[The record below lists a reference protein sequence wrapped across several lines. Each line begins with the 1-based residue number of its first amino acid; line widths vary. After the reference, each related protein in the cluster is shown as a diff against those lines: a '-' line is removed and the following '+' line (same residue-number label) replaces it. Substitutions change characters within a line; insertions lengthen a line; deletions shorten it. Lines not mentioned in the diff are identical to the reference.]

1 LPSLLNILLNFFS
14 DHGDRELILF
24 GIFGAV
30 IIVFLVLDLGLF
42 NKKAHKISTKSALYQ
57 SIFWVCVSTA
67 FGYLIYLGGPYEY
80 LESGTKKVLSGADGA
95 VLYFSAYLTEYA
107 LSVDNIFVILLI
119 LKYFKVK
126 EEYYHK
132 TLFWGIL
139 GAVVFRAIFIFVGA
153 LLIHK
158 FHWILYIFGV
168 FLLYSGIRIY
178 FEDGDEKIEPEKNPI
193 MRFCRAYLPIAKE
206 DFGGQFIVRLNGKF
220 MFTPLFL
227 VIVLIETTDL
237 IFAVDS
243 IPAAFA
249 ITQNEFLIYTSNI
262 FAVMGLRAMF
272 FLLAGIIDKFYLLQK
287 GLSIILFFIGAKM
300 LLEIFKN
307 DPDYAP
313 FVEKYVENPY
323 LSFSIIIGILMLS
336 IILSVLV
343 PRKEKPEE
351 QEEEE
356 IQEEK
361 LDS

>member
-1 LPSLLNILLNFFS
+1 VVNILLFS
-14 DHGDRELILF
+14 LFRNNNERETILF
-24 GIFGAV
+24 GVFAF
-30 IIVFLVLDLGLF
+30 IILLFLVLDLGLF
-42 NKKAHKISTKSALYQ
+42 HKRAHKITTKSALYQ
-57 SIFWVCVSTA
+57 SIFWVLISTL
-67 FGYLIYLGGPYEY
+67 FGFFIYKYD
-80 LESGTKKVLSGADGA
+80 GADHA
-95 VLYFSAYLTEYA
+95 VEYFSAYLTEYA

-119 LKYFKVK
+119 LKYFQVK

-139 GAVVFRAIFIFVGA
+139 GAIVFRGIFIFVGA

-158 FHWILYIFGV
+158 FHWILYGFGV
-168 FLLYSGIRIY
+168 FLVYSGIRIY

-193 MRFCRAYLPIAKE
+193 MRLCRRYLPITE
-206 DFGGQFIVRLNGKF
+206 DEHGGKFLVRVSGKF

-249 ITQNEFLIYTSNI
+249 ITQNEFLVYTSNI

-300 LLEIFKN
+300 LLEIFEIN
-307 DPDYAP
+307 VGVYT
-313 FVEKYVENPY
+313 
-323 LSFSIIIGILMLS
+323 SFSVIIATLALS
-336 IILSVLV
+336 IIFSVIV
-343 PRKEKPEE
+343 PRAE
-351 QEEEE
+351 Q
-356 IQEEK
+356 
-361 LDS
+361 D

>member
-1 LPSLLNILLNFFS
+1 MSSLVNILLFS
-14 DHGDRELILF
+14 LFRNQSERETILF
-24 GIFGAV
+24 GVFAV
-30 IIVFLVLDLGLF
+30 IILLFLVLDLGLF
-42 NKKAHKISTKSALYQ
+42 HKQAHKISTKSALYQ
-57 SIFWVCVSTA
+57 SIFWVLISTM
-67 FGYLIYLGGPYEY
+67 FGFFIYKYDD
-80 LESGTKKVLSGADGA
+80 SGAEGA
-95 VLYFSAYLTEYA
+95 VEYFSAYLTEYA

-119 LKYFKVK
+119 LKYFQVK

-139 GAVVFRAIFIFVGA
+139 GAIVFRGFFIFVGA
-153 LLIHK
+153 YFIHK

-193 MRFCRAYLPIAKE
+193 MKLSRKYLPVTK
-206 DFGGQFIVRLNGKF
+206 DDHGGMFVVREAGKL

-227 VIVLIETTDL
+227 VIILIETTDL

-300 LLEIFKN
+300 LLEIFDIDVN
-307 DPDYAP
+307 
-313 FVEKYVENPY
+313 VY
-323 LSFSIIIGILMLS
+323 LSFAVIIATLTLS
-336 IILSVLV
+336 IIFSVIV
-343 PRKEKPEE
+343 PRKTEV
-351 QEEEE
+351 
-356 IQEEK
+356 EEK
-361 LDS
+361 ED